1 MDASLNICLSVG
13 LDQGRVFSGA
23 MVKNFCQ
30 KVYGEYIHRNTW
42 GNWRKWARVGLGKRS
57 YSFEQFCLLYAIASI
72 RSNTENRYRE
82 LGRAEVDTIAGSIE
96 THQYLADF
104 IHLADKT
111 VVIGKEAPIALAA
124 KGCSVSLSSLYR
136 NVPNFDQR
144 RTYDVSYLAKMAKA

>member
-13 LDQGRVFSGA
+13 LDQDRVFSGA

-42 GNWRKWARVGLGKRS
+42 GNWRKWATVGRGKRS

-72 RSNTENRYRE
+72 RSNALDRYRE
-82 LGRAEVDTIAGSIE
+82 LGRAEVDVIAGNIE

-104 IHLADKT
+104 IHLADKRI
-111 VVIGKEAPIALAA
+111 VIGKEAPIALAA
-124 KGCSVSLSSLYR
+124 KGCRVSLRSLYR

-144 RTYDVSYLAKMAKA
+144 RAYDVSYLAKLAKA